1 MKTSNETFPGQHDAN
16 HIMYVIIFTVMIPV
30 DFIQLFV
37 WHIAS
42 IYMHLVSNT
51 CFEAH
56 LPLHESVDI
65 SPNLAP
71 PSLVLYSNCLGYLS
85 SVHTDL

>member
-1 MKTSNETFPGQHDAN
+1 MKTSNETPGQHDAN

-42 IYMHLVSNT
+42 IY
-51 CFEAH
+51 A
-56 LPLHESVDI
+56 
-65 SPNLAP
+65 
-71 PSLVLYSNCLGYLS
+71 LS
-85 SVHTDL
+85 